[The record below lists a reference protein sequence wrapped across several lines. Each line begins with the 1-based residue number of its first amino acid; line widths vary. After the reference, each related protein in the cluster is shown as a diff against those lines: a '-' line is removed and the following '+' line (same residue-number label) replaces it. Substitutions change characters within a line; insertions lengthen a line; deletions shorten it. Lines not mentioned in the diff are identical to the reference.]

1 MLTEKCSG
9 MKVTARFYCL
19 SLTDVTLVVQI
30 VNLRCAECNWLV
42 APVYRILLILPTLPQ
57 TDSNLCCLLLHVCVN

>member
-1 MLTEKCSG
+1 

-19 SLTDVTLVVQI
+19 SLTDVTVVVQI

-57 TDSNLCCLLLHVCVN
+57 TDSNLCYLLLHVCVN